1 LRRTVEDLNRFYA
14 SPEGA
19 VVRRLIGEKL
29 TEAWPDVR
37 GLDVLGLGYCTPYL
51 DRWNDARRVLSAM
64 PGGQGAEIW
73 PDGMK
78 VRAALVEEEALPFP
92 SGLFDRVLL
101 MHALEESPSPQ
112 GLLTEAARLLPANG
126 RLIIGVAARGGFWA
140 HAERTPFGYG
150 QPYSRLQLEAAL
162 RDAELEPLAWSYALY
177 APPWTV
183 VRRWAGPLE
192 RILPAVWPIS
202 GGLILME
209 AARRPFVAQ
218 TRLAQKSLL
227 KELQG
232 ALTPA
237 PVTGAVT
244 GAMPTPTSREL
255 EPV

>member
-1 LRRTVEDLNRFYA
+1 MRRTVEDLNRFYA

-19 VVRRLIGEKL
+19 MVRRLVGNKL
-29 TEAWPDVR
+29 AEAWPDLR
-37 GLDVLGLGYCTPYL
+37 GLDMLGIGYCTPYL
-51 DRWNDARRVLSAM
+51 EGCVEPRRVLSAM

-73 PDGMK
+73 PADMK
-78 VRAALVEEEALPFP
+78 VRTVLVEEEALPFP
-92 SGLFDRVLL
+92 SALFDRILM
-101 MHALEESPSPQ
+101 MHALEEAPAPQ
-112 GLLTEAARLLPANG
+112 NLLLEASRLLSASG

-177 APPWTV
+177 APPWAA
-183 VRRWAGPLE
+183 VRRWAAPLE
-192 RILPAVWPIS
+192 RILPAIWPIS

-218 TRLAQKSLL
+218 TRAAQKSLL
-227 KELQG
+227 RELQG
-232 ALTPA
+232 ALAPA
-237 PVTGAVT
+237 PGGVPGAV
-244 GAMPTPTSREL
+244 PTPTSRDL